1 MSFATWLLY
10 LVTDVALA
18 LTPGPAVL
26 FVVATGLR
34 HGMRPALGAN
44 LGILAA
50 NTIYFVASALGLGVL
65 LASAE
70 PVFVALKWLGA
81 AYLVWLGVASLRAA
95 AHAGRRGAGEPPA
108 ALAAGAT
115 LPAPAAAP
123 GGRAFATAFRAALLL
138 QLGNPKAILFFTAL
152 LPQFVSPESLLPVA
166 AQVAILGA
174 TGNVAEF
181 FVLAGYG
188 LLASRAARMSDDPR
202 LLATFERASGVCLL
216 GCAALALAA

>member
-26 FVVATGLR
+26 FVVGTGLR
-34 HGMRPALGAN
+34 HGLRPALGAN
-44 LGILAA
+44 LGILSA

-65 LASAE
+65 LAAAE
-70 PVFVALKWLGA
+70 PVFVALKWIGA
-81 AYLVWLGVASLRAA
+81 AYLFMLGIASLRAA
-95 AHAGRRGAGEPPA
+95 SRARPA
-108 ALAAGAT
+108 APARRDAIAAGVAV
-115 LPAPAAAP
+115 AQAAP
-123 GGRAFATAFRAALLL
+123 PDRAFATAFRAAILL
-138 QLGNPKAILFFTAL
+138 QLGNPKALLFFTAL
-152 LPQFVSPESLLPVA
+152 LPQFVSPESTLPVG
-166 AQVAILGA
+166 AQIAILGV

-188 LLASRAARMSDDPR
+188 LLAARAARLGDDPR
-202 LLATFERASGVCLL
+202 LLATFERASGVCLI

>member
-34 HGMRPALGAN
+34 HGLRPALGAN

-50 NTIYFVASALGLGVL
+50 NTVYFVASALGLGVL

-81 AYLVWLGVASLRAA
+81 AYLVWLGIASLRAA

-108 ALAAGAT
+108 ALAAGAK
-115 LPAPAAAP
+115 LPAATP
-123 GGRAFATAFRAALLL
+123 GGDAFATAFRAALLL

-152 LPQFVSPESLLPVA
+152 LPQFVSPESSLPVA

-174 TGNVAEF
+174 TGNAAEF
-181 FVLAGYG
+181 LVLAGYG